1 MKLCPR
7 SFLCAGIAGVLF
19 SLLMV
24 LFSQPSMAGE
34 AFKIMRITP
43 QGMDV
48 PAKRQI
54 TIEFNQKVVPL
65 GRMERDQSEIP
76 ITFDPLVNGQ
86 WRWLTPST
94 LGLELDEQER
104 LKPATVYTMTIR
116 PGITAEDGSSL
127 TRPHVHSFT
136 TLRPQMRYSGFKT
149 WEAPGTPV
157 LRLVFNQPVLGPSLE
172 DHLFFEINNSARQRT
187 AALVVPDPDDP
198 EPGVNIPCETLENQD
213 GQTGQTCN
221 ARRVWLVSPKN
232 ELAQD
237 ARVTLG
243 IRAGVRSAMGPVPGV
258 SNSTLVVFRTF
269 PEFKFLG
276 LEAYPIN
283 ADKSLLIRAHGFKNE
298 TMPRPNP
305 LAPLALVFSTPVSVD
320 DFRKSV
326 EFFPGLASD
335 RPGFNPWA
343 NVYAYSG
350 LGFPHKQ
357 GQTYRVSLPVNLVA
371 HTPYRVKESALRLR
385 DQFGRRLEIPLD
397 FSFHT
402 DHRPPDYTLVYDT
415 AVLENGI
422 DNDLP
427 LVVTNLDLVN
437 VHYRRMTVDK
447 TEENLEH
454 QTPVQAVQDL
464 AVKIPL
470 GVNTMLHHRSGAVS
484 GTIATRPGVK
494 KSNWQKTFFVQKTP
508 FEVHVKSGHFNT
520 LVWVVDLKTGDPV
533 AGAAVFVY
541 KDAVTRLKGDGPV
554 LAQGVTDKD
563 GILILPGTSTL
574 DPGLKLFD
582 WSWEN
587 SDERLFVKV
596 VKDDLMALVPL
607 SPRFE
612 TDTYR
617 ASGALFSS
625 NLSRRYSHVHTWG
638 TTAQGIYRAGETID
652 FKIYVRDQNN
662 GTFIQAPK
670 GSYTLKII
678 NPTGKVVHEQNNIT
692 LSKFG
697 AFDGRFT
704 SSKTGSVG
712 HYSFELSAD
721 FTEISWTPLKVLV
734 SDFVPAA
741 FKVTTQLNQ
750 SVLRPGQKV
759 EVTTTAKLHAGGPY
773 TSASTQVI
781 LRLEPRGF
789 SSAHSLVKDF
799 WFQADQ
805 QDQEG
810 VILFN
815 NQAALN
821 NRGELVTGF
830 DLIHDRTPFGR
841 VVVESGV
848 RDDRG
853 GTIAATTSVDF
864 FGRDRFVGLRSDSW
878 LYYQGK
884 PATFPFVVVDE
895 SGAPQAGINTGFWVE
910 RLTTKASR
918 VKGAGNAYKTIYVDE
933 WTRVKQFQA
942 ASSDHPLPV
951 DFVPDRPG
959 AYRITATIN
968 DTRERKHT
976 STLGFWV
983 SGRDRVMWHHPE
995 ANALTLIAESDRL
1008 EVGATARYLVKNP
1021 FPGAKALVTVERY
1034 GVLKQ
1039 WVMTLEGSTPVIEF
1053 PVEPEFAPG
1062 FFFSVNIV
1070 SPRVSPSPGNNGLDL
1085 GKPVS
1090 RMGYHRVEVADPNR
1104 QIKVAVAVERQ
1115 TYKPGDTVRVDVRA
1129 DNRDEPVE
1137 IAVAVL
1143 DEAVFDLIG
1152 RAGNPFDPFRGFY
1165 TIDGLDLV
1173 NYSLM
1178 KRLVGIQNFSKK
1190 GASPGGDG
1198 GATISMRSIFKYVS
1212 YWNPSIP
1219 TDPRG
1224 RAVFEFKVPDN
1235 LTGWRIFA
1243 MAVTP
1248 TDRMGTG
1255 EQTFKV
1261 NLPTEVRPVM
1271 PNQVMVG
1278 DRFNAGF
1285 SIMNRTDRG
1294 RSIAVKIDAMDVGD
1308 RSIASVEKT
1317 LFLPPFKRE
1326 TVWMPVTAE
1335 KQGKIR
1341 FSATAGDDLDTDAMA
1356 HSLTVNGRDKV
1367 TTVATYGSI
1376 DGNRLTQTL
1385 AVPEKIRTDRGSLGV
1400 VLSSSVLGTLEPS
1413 LAYMRDYPYT
1423 CWEQR
1428 LSRAVV
1434 AALLPDLAPWISGAE
1449 NQTMDLNNNQAPGR
1463 TFVWHKSDEF
1473 VRQTLAQAVTFQAP
1487 NGGMAYYRPDQE
1499 RVSPYLSA
1507 YTAFAFSLIE
1517 HAGYEVP
1524 KIVEQRLHAF
1534 VRTLLKQD
1542 HVPQFYSPGMKATVR
1557 AVALAALARG
1567 NKGKMDDLERVFPH
1581 LKSMGL
1587 FGRAMLLEAAL
1598 MTPGAGV
1605 MADSCVD
1612 SILALSDRT
1621 GGKMSFSEAPDKG
1634 YLQIASTPIRTN
1646 SAALAALVAY
1656 GGQANK
1662 ALSRDIPQG
1671 LVRYLTD
1678 TRRGRDHWESTQ
1690 DSVFAMRGLL
1700 AYARAFENEKTAMD
1714 VTADVDGQALGTA
1727 NFQGKKQGSI
1737 RLARPIQSDDP
1748 GRSRLLTVE
1757 RKGQGRLYV
1766 QTLMSYALK
1775 TPFPRSVNA
1784 GISVQRRVWVERN
1797 GKSVVL
1803 NDPVTLM
1810 AGDLVRVDLL
1820 VSPGGDRNFVV
1831 VDDPVPGG
1839 LEPVNR
1845 SLATASILDLEAEAP
1860 DPAADAGQRWFYH
1873 RELTHKGVRF
1883 YSERLPQGS
1892 YRLSYTAQ
1900 VISSGRFTWLPVRAQ
1915 EMYDTD
1921 VFGQGV
1927 ETTLVVADPDR

>member
-1 MKLCPR
+1 M
-7 SFLCAGIAGVLF
+7 AGALF

-24 LFSQPSMAGE
+24 FFPQPSMGGE
-34 AFKIMRITP
+34 SFKILRITP

-54 TIEFNQKVVPL
+54 TIEFNQTVVPL

-76 ITFDPLVNGQ
+76 ITFDPPLNGQ

-104 LKPATVYTMTIR
+104 LKPATVYTMTIQ
-116 PGITAEDGSSL
+116 PGIVAEDGSGL
-127 TRPHVHSFT
+127 TRTHVHSFT
-136 TLRPQMRYSGFKT
+136 TLRPQMQYSGFKT
-149 WEAPGTPV
+149 WKAPGTPV
-157 LRLVFNQPVLGPSLE
+157 LSLVFNQPVLGPSLE
-172 DHLFFEINNSARQRT
+172 DHLFFETDNSARQRT
-187 AALVVPDPDDP
+187 AALVAPDPDDL
-198 EPGVNIPCETLENQD
+198 EPGVNVPVENPEDRD
-213 GQTGQTCN
+213 GQTRHAAR

-232 ELAQD
+232 ELPHD
-237 ARVTLG
+237 ARATLG
-243 IRAGVRSAMGPVPGV
+243 IRAGVRSGLGPVPGV
-258 SNSTLVVFRTF
+258 SNPSLAVFHTF

-283 ADKSLLIRAHGFKNE
+283 ADKSLLIQAHGSNNE
-298 TMPRPNP
+298 TLPRPNP

-326 EFFPGLASD
+326 EFFPGLAQD

-357 GQTYRVSLPVNLVA
+357 GQTYRVSLPVTLGA

-385 DQFGRRLEIPLD
+385 DQFGRRLENPLD

-427 LVVTNLDLVN
+427 LVVTNLDQVTVN
-437 VHYRRMTVDK
+437 YRRMCVDK

-454 QTPVQAVQDL
+454 QVLVPAVEDL

-470 GVNTMLHHRSGAVS
+470 GVNAMLDNRSGAVF
-484 GTIATRPGVK
+484 GTITTRPVVK
-494 KSNWQKTFFVQKTP
+494 KSDGQKSFFVQKTP
-508 FEVHVKSGHFNT
+508 FEVHVKTGHFNT
-520 LVWVVDLKTGDPV
+520 LVWVVDLETGHPV
-533 AGAAVFVY
+533 ADAAVFVY

-554 LAQGVTDKD
+554 LAQGVTDTD
-563 GILILPGTSTL
+563 GTLILPGTSTL
-574 DPGLKLFD
+574 DPELKLFD

-587 SDERLFVKV
+587 SDDRLFVRV

-612 TDTYR
+612 TDTFR
-617 ASGALFSS
+617 ASGAVFSS
-625 NLSRRYSHVHTWG
+625 NLSQRYSHVHTWG

-662 GTFIQAPK
+662 GTFVQAPQ
-670 GSYTLKII
+670 GLYTLKII
-678 NPTGKVVHEQNNIT
+678 NPTGKVVHEQDKIT
-692 LSKFG
+692 LSRFG

-704 SSKTGSVG
+704 TPQTGSVG
-712 HYSFELSAD
+712 LYTFEISAD
-721 FTEISWTPLKVLV
+721 FTDISWNPLKVLV
-734 SDFVPAA
+734 SDFVPSA
-741 FKVTTQLNQ
+741 FRVTTQVNQ
-750 SVLRPGQKV
+750 PVLRPGQRV
-759 EVTTTAKLHAGGPY
+759 AVTTTAKLHAGGPY
-773 TSASTQVI
+773 TRAATRVVA
-781 LRLEPRGF
+781 RLEPRCF
-789 SSAHSLVKDF
+789 SSTHALVKNF
-799 WFQADQ
+799 WFQSDQ
-805 QDQEG
+805 DDLEE

-815 NQAALN
+815 TQAALD
-821 NRGELVTGF
+821 NRGALVTGF
-830 DLIHDRTPFGR
+830 NLTHDRTAFGR
-841 VVVESGV
+841 VVVESNV

-864 FGRDRFVGLRSDSW
+864 YGRDRYVGLRSDSW

-884 PATFPFVVVDE
+884 PAAFPFVVVDE
-895 SGAPQAGINTGFWVE
+895 TGTPLAGIHTRFSVE

-918 VKGAGNAYKTIYVDE
+918 VKGAGNAYRTIYVDG
-933 WTRVKQFQA
+933 WTGVKQFQA
-942 ASSDHPLPV
+942 VSGDHPLPV

-959 AYRITATIN
+959 AYRLTATVK
-968 DTRERKHT
+968 DTRTRVHT
-976 STLGFWV
+976 TTLGFWV
-983 SGRDRVMWHHPE
+983 AGNERVMWHQPE
-995 ANALTLIAESDRL
+995 ADALTLIAENDRL

-1053 PVEPEFAPG
+1053 LVEPGFAPG

-1070 SPRVSPSPGNNGLDL
+1070 SPRVEPSPGNNGLDL

-1090 RMGYHRVEVADPNR
+1090 RMGYHRVEVVDPTR
-1104 QIKVAVAVERQ
+1104 KIKVAVGVERQ
-1115 TYKPGDTVRVDVRA
+1115 TYKPGDTVRVDVQV
-1129 DNRDEPVE
+1129 DNRAEPVE

-1190 GASPGGDG
+1190 GTSPGGDG
-1198 GATISMRSIFKYVS
+1198 GAAISMRSIFKYVS
-1212 YWNPSIP
+1212 YWNPSIL
-1219 TDPRG
+1219 TDHKG
-1224 RAVFEFKVPDN
+1224 RAAFEFKVPDN

-1261 NLPTEVRPVM
+1261 NRPTEVRPVM
-1271 PNQVMVG
+1271 PNQVMVN
-1278 DRFNAGF
+1278 DRFNPGF
-1285 SIMNRTDRG
+1285 SIMNRTDQERSVTVSISAMDDAG
-1294 RSIAVKIDAMDVGD
+1294 RSIAA
-1308 RSIASVEKT
+1308 VEKT
-1317 LFLPPFKRE
+1317 LRLPPFKRGA
-1326 TVWMPVTAE
+1326 VWMPVTAE
-1335 KQGKIR
+1335 KQGTLR
-1341 FSATAGDDLDTDAMA
+1341 FSATAGDDLDTDAMI
-1356 HSLTVNGRDKV
+1356 HSLTVNGRNDL
-1367 TTVATYGSI
+1367 TTAAAYGSF
-1376 DGNRLTQTL
+1376 DTNRLTQTL
-1385 AVPEKIRTDRGSLGV
+1385 AVPEKIRTDLGSLGV
-1400 VLSSSVLGTLEPS
+1400 MVSSSVIGTLEPS

-1434 AALLPDLAPWISGAE
+1434 AALLPDLDPWISGAG
-1449 NQTMDLNNNQAPGR
+1449 NQSMDSNKNQASGK
-1463 TFVWHKSDEF
+1463 TFAWHESHDF
-1473 VRQTLAQAVTFQAP
+1473 VQQTLAQAMNFQAP
-1487 NGGMAYYRPDQE
+1487 NGGMAYYSPDQE
-1499 RVSPYLSA
+1499 RVNPYLSA
-1507 YTAFAFSLIE
+1507 YTAFAFSLLKK
-1517 HAGYEVP
+1517 AGYAVP
-1524 KIVEQRLHAF
+1524 KIVEQNLHAF
-1534 VRTLLKQD
+1534 VHTLLKQD
-1542 HVPQFYSPGMKATVR
+1542 LVPQFYSPGMKATVR
-1557 AVALAALARG
+1557 AVALAALAQG
-1567 NKGKMDDLERVFPH
+1567 NQGKMGELERVFPH

-1598 MTPGAGV
+1598 VTPGAGT

-1612 SILALSDRT
+1612 AILALSNRT
-1621 GGKMSFSEAPDKG
+1621 GGKVSFSESLDIG
-1634 YLQIASTPIRTN
+1634 YRRIASTPIRAN
-1646 SAALAALVAY
+1646 SAVLAALVAY
-1656 GGQANK
+1656 AGQGNN
-1662 ALSRDIPQG
+1662 ALSRDISQG
-1671 LVRYLTD
+1671 LVRYLAD
-1678 TRRGRDHWESTQ
+1678 TRRGRDHWASTQ
-1690 DSVFAMRGLL
+1690 DSVFAVRGLL
-1700 AYARAFENEKTAMD
+1700 AYAQAFEDEKTAMN
-1714 VTADVDGQALGTA
+1714 VMARVDGQPLGTA
-1727 NFQGKKQGSI
+1727 DFQGKNQGSV
-1737 RLARPIQSDDP
+1737 RLTRPIQSDDP

-1757 RKGQGRLYV
+1757 RNGQGRLYV
-1766 QTLMSYALK
+1766 QSFMSYASEASATK
-1775 TPFPRSVNA
+1775 PVNA

-1797 GKSVVL
+1797 KKFVAL
-1803 NDPVTLM
+1803 TDPVTLT
-1810 AGDLVRVDLL
+1810 AGDLVRVDLW

-1845 SLATASILDLEAEAP
+1845 DLATASTLDLGTEVP

-1900 VISSGRFTWLPVRAQ
+1900 AISSGRFAWLPVRAR

-1927 ETTLVVADPDR
+1927 ETTLVVTDPDR